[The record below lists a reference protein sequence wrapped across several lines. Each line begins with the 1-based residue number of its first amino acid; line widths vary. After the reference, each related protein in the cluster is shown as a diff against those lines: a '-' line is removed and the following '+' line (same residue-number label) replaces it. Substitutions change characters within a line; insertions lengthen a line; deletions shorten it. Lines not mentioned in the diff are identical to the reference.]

1 MKKIILCL
9 GTLVCLSS
17 GCHKHEADSTVPVIT
32 LSAPLNNQVY
42 KNGDNVIITG
52 TVTDNSL
59 HELRINITNTGNG
72 ASLYSN
78 VISVHN
84 LTSYAINSSW
94 KSAITAATTAVVK
107 VEAEDHDGNV
117 AEQKATVTINL

>member
-9 GTLVCLSS
+9 GIPVCLGS
-17 GCHKHEADSTVPVIT
+17 GCHKHGADSTAPVIT
-32 LSAPLNNQVY
+32 LSAPINNQVY

-59 HELRINITNTGNG
+59 HELSINITSAGSG

-84 LTSYAINSSW
+84 LTNYNISDNW
-94 KSAITAATTAVVK
+94 KSTVTANTNAVVT
-107 VEAEDHDGNV
+107 VQAEDHDGNV
-117 AEQKATVTINL
+117 AEQKTTVTINL